1 MLFTVNGV
9 EQEIDIKHLVVA
21 GWTARDHNAVQI
33 HIDELAEI
41 GVAPPSTV
49 PLYYRASNL
58 LVTQAPLVE
67 VVGGDSSGEVEPL
80 IIKIAEKLWLGIGS
94 DHTDR
99 ELEAH
104 SVAYSKQICPKPVSN
119 ELWDFDEV
127 KDHLDQLELQSW
139 LDEGE
144 GWTLYQTGT
153 FAAIRPLTE
162 LIEKASLKDNSA
174 MLCGTFAA
182 IGGVRKTPKF
192 RMSLH
197 DPVLQRTIESEYHT
211 VELPAVK

>member
-1 MLFTVNGV
+1 MLFTINGIERNV
-9 EQEIDIKHLVVA
+9 TLNHLVVA
-21 GWTARDHNAVQI
+21 GWTARDQATVQK

-41 GVAPPSTV
+41 GVAPPSSV
-49 PLYYRASNL
+49 PLYYRASTL

-67 VVGGDSSGEVEPL
+67 VLGGDSSGEVEPL
-80 IIKIAEKLWLGIGS
+80 IIKMNGKLCLGIGS

-104 SVAYSKQICPKPVSN
+104 SVASSKQICPKPVAN
-119 ELWDFDEV
+119 ELWAFDDV
-127 KDHLDQLELQSW
+127 KDHLDQIEMQSW

-144 GWTLYQTGT
+144 GWSLYQTGLLSV
-153 FAAIRPLTE
+153 IRPLTE
-162 LIEKASLKDNSA
+162 LIEKAELPENSA

-182 IGGVRKTPKF
+182 IGGVRNTPKF

-197 DPVLQRTIESEYHT
+197 DPVLNRTIETQYQT

>member
-1 MLFTVNGV
+1 MLFTTSTT
-9 EQEIDIKHLVVA
+9 EKSFEIKHLVVA
-21 GWTARDHNAVQI
+21 GWTARDHQAVQI

-58 LVTQAPLVE
+58 LLTQHELVE
-67 VVGGDSSGEVEPL
+67 VVGSDSSGEVEPL
-80 IIKIAEKLWLGIGS
+80 IIKQDGKFWLGIGS

-104 SVAYSKQICPKPVSN
+104 SVAFSKQICPKPVSKV
-119 ELWDFDEV
+119 LWAFDEV
-127 KDHLDQLELQSW
+127 QDHLDQLEMKSW

-153 FAAIRPLTE
+153 LAAIRPLTE
-162 LIEKASLKDNSA
+162 LIEKADLQDDSA

-182 IGGVRKTPKF
+182 IGGVRRTPKF

-197 DPVLQRTIESEYHT
+197 DPVLNRTIEAEYQT
-211 VELPAVK
+211 IELPAVK